1 MQKGVCAAYARRGI
15 AQGLLIG
22 PVCLTAGIGLAV
34 LTGVFSGPPLRP
46 AASRPTSSAG
56 WYTGKISP
64 EKAAAPPQR
73 RRAAAIEIL

>member
-34 LTGVFSGPPLRP
+34 LTGVFSGPPLKVIEQFGKLLPLRGP
-46 AASRPTSSAG
+46 LLMPY
-56 WYTGKISP
+56 YTLSP
-64 EKAAAPPQR
+64 FVSQSLS
-73 RRAAAIEIL
+73 I